1 MTDTSRGP
9 DNVLKPPSRRPL
21 RFTWQKLLMI
31 LLCLLGVTAFAA
43 RDWAY
48 CLYVRHN
55 LSTLLNE
62 IRLQEAVATAE
73 RYGAS
78 LDCPQVRLLS
88 IQAYRQSGNL
98 QAAERLLADSESLI
112 SAPDRVLQERTLIH
126 VRMGRLSSGEA
137 LLPRLLRDPDLDE
150 RDVCE
155 AFAIGFRLNRR
166 FEEAALLLDAW
177 KTDWPADYRPHYHE
191 GLMRQALTDWDAAV
205 TCYRTAID
213 LSPVA
218 DQCRVRLGECL
229 NQIGRGEEACEQFRI
244 VTSRDSTNIEAWRG
258 LAEGLQQQGQHVS
271 ARIAHVH
278 VLALDPGSFA
288 ARLAI
293 AEIDFDEGDVAAAEK
308 NIGELA
314 AFWPDDTR
322 TLYLQSRIAVSSGRH
337 EESKKLQESWTVADL
352 AVQQMEKEIQL
363 LAKSPGNLDLQV
375 SIGIAMLNHYSRE
388 MGRQYVAAALQI
400 APNHA
405 RASAALADFEA
416 RWKQLKMVPIPD
428 SKIGQSSD
436 ARHLGQRHE

>member
-9 DNVLKPPSRRPL
+9 DKVLKPQARRPL

-48 CLYVRHN
+48 CLYVRHH

-73 RYGAS
+73 RYGAA
-78 LDCPQVRLLS
+78 LACPQVRLLS
-88 IQAYRQSGNL
+88 IQAYRQSGDL
-98 QAAERLLADSESLI
+98 QRAERLLADSARLI

-137 LLPRLLRDPDLDE
+137 LLPRLLRDTNLDS

-166 FEEAALLLDAW
+166 FEEAAVLLDAW
-177 KTDWPADYRPHYHE
+177 KADWPADFRPHYHD
-191 GLMRQALTDWDAAV
+191 GLMRQTLTDWQTAV
-205 TCYRTAID
+205 TSYRKAID
-213 LSPVA
+213 LHSDA

-229 NQIGRGEEACEQFRI
+229 NQIRRHEEACEQFQI
-244 VTSRDSTNIEAWRG
+244 VTSRDSTNVEAWQG
-258 LAEGLQQQGQHVS
+258 LAEGLQQQGQHVA
-271 ARIAHVH
+271 ARSVH
-278 VLALDPGSFA
+278 LQILALDPGSFE

-314 AFWPDDTR
+314 ALWPDDTR
-322 TLYLQSRIAVSSGRH
+322 TLYLQSRIAAWSGRH
-337 EESKKLQESWTVADL
+337 EESKKLHAAWKVADL

-363 LAKSPGNLDLQV
+363 LAHSPDNIDLQV
-375 SIGIAMLNHYSRE
+375 SIGTAMLYYHSRE
-388 MGRQYVAAALQI
+388 LGYQYIAAALQMT
-400 APNHA
+400 PNHA
-405 RASAALADFEA
+405 VARAVLAEFDA
-416 RWKQLKMVPIPD
+416 RRKQLKMIPIPD
-428 SKIGQSSD
+428 SGIGQASD
-436 ARHLGQRHE
+436 ARHHGQRHE

>member
-9 DNVLKPPSRRPL
+9 DKVLKPQARRPL

-31 LLCLLGVTAFAA
+31 LLCLLGVTAFAV
-43 RDWAY
+43 RDRAY

-62 IRLQEAVATAE
+62 IRLQEAVAAAD

-78 LDCPQVRLLS
+78 VDCPQVRLLS
-88 IQAYRQSGNL
+88 VQAYRQNGDL

-112 SAPDRVLQERTLIH
+112 SASDRVMQERTLIH
-126 VRMGRLSSGEA
+126 VRMGQLSSGEA
-137 LLPRLLRDPDLDE
+137 LLPRLLRDTDLDS

-166 FEEAALLLDAW
+166 FEEAAVLLDAW
-177 KTDWPADYRPHYHE
+177 KSDWPADFRPHYHD
-191 GLMRQALTDWDAAV
+191 GLMRQTLTDWQTAV
-205 TCYRTAID
+205 TSYRKAIG
-213 LSPVA
+213 LNPNA

-229 NQIGRGEEACEQFRI
+229 NQLGRHEEACEQFRI
-244 VTSRDSTNIEAWRG
+244 VTSRDSTNIDAWQG

-271 ARIAHVH
+271 ARSAHVH
-278 VLALDPGSFA
+278 VLALDPGIFA

-293 AEIDFDEGDVAAAEK
+293 AEIDFDEGDIAAAER

-314 AFWPDDTR
+314 AFWPDDAR
-322 TLYLQSRIAVSSGRH
+322 TLYLQSRIAASSGRH
-337 EESKKLQESWTVADL
+337 EESKKLHELWKVADL

-363 LAKSPGNLDLQV
+363 LANSPDNIDLQV
-375 SIGIAMLNHYSRE
+375 SIGTAMLNHYSRE
-388 MGRQYVAAALQI
+388 LGYQYIAAALQM
-400 APNHA
+400 APNH
-405 RASAALADFEA
+405 SAAIAVLADFDA
-416 RWKQLKMVPIPD
+416 RRKQLKMIPIPD
-428 SKIGQSSD
+428 SGIGQASD
-436 ARHLGQRHE
+436 ARHHGQRHE